1 MAAPLTPASIL
12 DGMAAALPTHPKDD
26 TTSDLSSSLDAI
38 ALFTHACF
46 VSLGF
51 RLLGFSEDKPAS
63 EESECRSLFPRLPST
78 WNRSLSSHCFVYA
91 HEQSSMRF
99 VIRVDRMGSKIEIR
113 GLGLGDERIARFDI
127 TTRDYVS
134 AAALP
139 IRITITDDAQGQG
152 GEEDRTDLPEKL
164 SKVFIS
170 EERIADL
177 ASLLKIN
184 IIQRLIPG
192 LQKEGYQEEENPDDR
207 AARQDADEAGRRAG
221 GGSRQP
227 GPPPPT
233 MPNPMPDP
241 AQPYPYPHDLDPPPA
256 RRPIPAGDFPP
267 PDFEDEYEINR
278 HPRAGGL
285 PGLGGGPNMG
295 GGRSDYGRSDL
306 YPAGLGPDDP
316 IRGSFA
322 PPGPLGGLPR
332 PGGRGGGPGGFGGGG
347 LGGTGGM
354 HPTFDDPLFQGPRG
368 GDEGDGG
375 YDDQAPPGARWD
387 PVGPGGAPRF
397 GGNRPGGNGR
407 GGRGFGGGGF
417 GGGGFGGFGGDII

>member
-1 MAAPLTPASIL
+1 MMAPPLSPAALL
-12 DGMAAALPTHPKDD
+12 DGMAAALPTHAKND

-38 ALFTHACF
+38 ALFTHSAITS
-46 VSLGF
+46 VGF
-51 RLLGFSEDKPAS
+51 RLLGFSEDKAS
-63 EESECRSLFPRLPST
+63 SESDECASLAPRLPST

-113 GLGLGDERIARFDI
+113 GLGVGDERIARVEI
-127 TTRDYVS
+127 TTRDFVS

-139 IRITITDDAQGQG
+139 IRISITDSD
-152 GEEDRTDLPEKL
+152 EEDRSDLPEKL
-164 SKVFIS
+164 KKVFIS
-170 EERIADL
+170 EERITDL

-184 IIQRLIPG
+184 IIQRLVPG

-207 AARQDADEAGRRAG
+207 AVRQDVEEAGRRAG

-227 GPPPPT
+227 PHNPQQPL
-233 MPNPMPDP
+233 MPEP

-278 HPRAGGL
+278 HPRASAL
-285 PGLGGGPNMG
+285 PGLVGGPNQ
-295 GGRSDYGRSDL
+295 GGRADYGRSDL

-322 PPGPLGGLPR
+322 PPHGGLPR
-332 PGGRGGGPGGFGGGG
+332 PGGRGPTGG

-354 HPTFDDPLFQGPRG
+354 HPTFDDPLFQGPHHG
-368 GDEGDGG
+368 GDGEGG

-397 GGNRPGGNGR
+397 GGNRPGGHG
-407 GGRGFGGGGF
+407 GGRGF

>member
-1 MAAPLTPASIL
+1 MAPPLTPASIL
-12 DGMAAALPTHPKDD
+12 DGMAAALPTHAKDD
-26 TTSDLSSSLDAI
+26 ATSDLSSSLDAV

-46 VSLGF
+46 VSVGF
-51 RLLGFSEDKPAS
+51 RLLGFSEDKP
-63 EESECRSLFPRLPST
+63 EESECQSLAPRLPST

-113 GLGLGDERIARFDI
+113 GLGVGDERIARFDI

-139 IRITITDDAQGQG
+139 IRITITEDGQ
-152 GEEDRTDLPEKL
+152 GEEDRNDLPEKL
-164 SKVFIS
+164 KKAFIS
-170 EERIADL
+170 EERITDL

-184 IIQRLIPG
+184 IIQRLVPG
-192 LQKEGYQEEENPDDR
+192 LQKEGYQEDPDDR

-221 GGSRQP
+221 GSRN
-227 GPPPPT
+227 PPAPPM

-241 AQPYPYPHDLDPPPA
+241 AQPYPYPHDLDPPA

-278 HPRAGGL
+278 HPRASGL
-285 PGLGGGPNMG
+285 PGLVGGPPNPG
-295 GGRSDYGRSDL
+295 LGGRSDYGRSDL

-316 IRGSFA
+316 IRGSFV
-322 PPGPLGGLPR
+322 PPLGGLPR
-332 PGGRGGGPGGFGGGG
+332 PGGRGPGGFGSGG

-417 GGGGFGGFGGDII
+417 GGGGFGGFGDII